1 MYFSMSMLVV
11 CLLPVAGKLKHLLTG
26 VHSDRRNRF
35 AQLVVFLKHIH
46 PMLRRQELDYRIYVI
61 NQVERH
67 VKE

>member
-1 MYFSMSMLVV
+1 MLVV
-11 CLLPVAGKLKHLLTG
+11 GISPVTGKIKHLLTG
-26 VHSDRRNRF
+26 VHSERRNRF

-67 VKE
+67 VIE